1 MSALI
6 IALVL
11 ILGVLAVVGIVKA
24 NLKICQ
30 PNEVLIFSGRQR
42 RLEGGGTVGYRVIR
56 GGRGFRVPIM
66 EEVDRLD
73 LRTLPIDLTVTNAY
87 SKGGIPLKVR
97 AIANVKIASNEPV
110 LNNAVERM
118 MGKPLDEV
126 QQIAK
131 ETLEGNLRGVLALLT
146 PEEVN
151 EDRLKFAKELLK
163 EADNDLNA
171 LGLQLDTLKVQSVE
185 DDRGYLDAIGRQQTA
200 HIISAAEI
208 TEAEKEESARVAEA
222 RAQRNIAKEEKET
235 RVAMAK
241 YNAESEA
248 EEAKVDVAADISRAQ
263 AQQELEQQ
271 EILLE
276 EKRQRSTVVVR
287 AEAERQAKEEIAK
300 GNAARI
306 LEDGRAEV
314 DVLHQKLELWK
325 QAGPDA
331 ERLFL
336 IQMLPEIMKQV
347 VQTVDN
353 MKIDRLTVVDS
364 GEGAGRSGRS
374 GRSGVPA
381 GMSQVAGATP
391 ALLESLKT
399 STGVDIAGLLSR
411 AAHTPPSSPTPED
424 APPSDDEPAD
434 VQPNTGDGAS

>member
-1 MSALI
+1 MPLVIAAVLI
-6 IALVL
+6 IG
-11 ILGVLAVVGIVKA
+11 ILAVLGIIKA

-42 RLEGGGTVGYRVIR
+42 ALEGGGSVGYRVIR
-56 GGRGFRVPIM
+56 GGRGFRIPIL

-73 LRTLPIDLTVTNAY
+73 LTTLPIDLTVTNAY

-97 AIANVKIASNEPV
+97 AIANVKVSSTEPE
-110 LNNAVERM
+110 LNNAVEKLL
-118 MGKPLDEV
+118 GKPVAEI

-163 EADNDLNA
+163 EADQDLGT
-171 LGLQLDTLKVQSVE
+171 LGLQLDTLKVQSID

-200 HIISAAEI
+200 HIISAAEVA
-208 TEAEKEESARVAEA
+208 EASKDEEARVAQA
-222 RAQRNIAKEEKET
+222 RANRNVAKEEKET

-248 EEAKVDVAADISRAQ
+248 EEAKVEVAADISRAQ
-263 AQQELEQQ
+263 AQQELEEQQ
-271 EILLE
+271 ILLE
-276 EKRQRSTVVVR
+276 EKRQRASVVVK
-287 AEAERQAKEEIAK
+287 AEAERKAKEEIAR

-314 DVLHQKLELWK
+314 DVLRQKLDLWK

-336 IQMLPEIMKQV
+336 IQMLPDIMKQV
-347 VQTVDN
+347 VDTVDN
-353 MKIDRLTVVDS
+353 LTIDKITVVDS
-364 GEGAGRSGRS
+364 GEGNGRG
-374 GRSGVPA
+374 GVPA
-381 GMSQVAGATP
+381 VMRQVAGATP

-411 AAHTPPSSPTPED
+411 AADDSAQSSSESNNGGK
-424 APPSDDEPAD
+424 AGKQSAAGM
-434 VQPNTGDGAS
+434 QRGGGDGVS

>member
-1 MSALI
+1 MSGI
-6 IALVL
+6 VIAVVL
-11 ILGVLAVVGIVKA
+11 IVGILTVVGIVKA

-42 RLEGGGTVGYRVIR
+42 LLEDGSSVGYRVIR
-56 GGRGFRVPIM
+56 GGRGFRVPIL

-97 AIANVKIASNEPV
+97 AIANVKIASTEPE
-110 LNNAVERM
+110 LNNAVERLL
-118 MGKPLDEV
+118 GKPLEDV

-131 ETLEGNLRGVLALLT
+131 ETMEGNLRGVLALLT

-163 EADNDLNA
+163 EADQDLSA
-171 LGLQLDTLKVQSVE
+171 LGLQLDTLKVQSIE

-208 TEAEKEESARVAEA
+208 AEAQKEEQARVAQA
-222 RAQRNIAKEEKET
+222 RADRNIAKEEKET
-235 RVAMAK
+235 RVARAE
-241 YNAESEA
+241 YNAEAEA
-248 EEAKVDVAADISRAQ
+248 AEARVDVAADIARAE
-263 AQQELEQQ
+263 AQQALEEQQ
-271 EILLE
+271 IMLE
-276 EKRQRSTVVVR
+276 EKRQRADVVIR

-306 LEDGRAEV
+306 LEDGQAEV
-314 DVLHQKLELWK
+314 DVLQKKLQLWK

-336 IQMLPEIMKQV
+336 IQMLPEIMSQV

-353 MKIDRLTVVDS
+353 LQIERLTVVDS
-364 GEGAGRSGRS
+364 GQQGGRG
-374 GRSGVPA
+374 GVPA
-381 GMSQVAGATP
+381 VMGQIAGATP

-399 STGVDIAGLLSR
+399 STGVDIAGMLSR
-411 AAHTPPSSPTPED
+411 AATDPERDAPSSPTRD
-424 APPSDDEPAD
+424 VAP
-434 VQPNTGDGAS
+434 NGGDGVRGEA